1 MTMQRSGL
9 NTSHND
15 QHARESGF
23 SAIEMLI
30 TLALLTIVLGVVVK
44 GIIEL
49 QARNFN
55 ENGKVDA
62 VQESR
67 DFIDQMT
74 RDIHGTGYPPPA
86 VMYQTNPRC
95 TNGLGAVYAAVRNN
109 ANIACGIVAFSTT
122 GVTYEADLDGLG
134 TVSVVYLQLVPPTGT
149 TNCPCQ
155 LQRGT
160 VTKTAWIANNSITPS
175 YFTTVN
181 GVLNSGDGT
190 GVNAGV
196 LTGSGAPIY
205 PLVMNGPGSYASY
218 ANADAFN
225 AYDANGSLITT
236 SCSLTTNPDC
246 SQIRNLQITA
256 NVAPPYYDVVT
267 KVFPVYSITSKARIN
282 F

>member
-1 MTMQRSGL
+1 MIMGKKNLITGRYDNSV
-9 NTSHND
+9 
-15 QHARESGF
+15 RKRGF

-30 TLALLTIVLGVVVK
+30 TLALLTVVLGVVVK

-55 ENGKVDA
+55 ENGKVDT
-62 VQESR
+62 VQEAR

-86 VMYQTNPRC
+86 VTPQSNPRC
-95 TNGLGAVYAAVRNN
+95 TDGLGNINTAVRNN
-109 ANIACGIVAFSTT
+109 ANVACGIVSFSTT

-134 TVSVVYLQLVPPTGT
+134 TVSVVYLKLVPPTGT

-160 VTKTAWIANNSITPS
+160 VSKTAWIANNSIIPS

-196 LTGSGAPIY
+196 GTGSGAPIY
-205 PLVMNGPGSYASY
+205 ALVMNGPGSYASY

-225 AYDANGSLITT
+225 AYDATGDLITT
-236 SCSLTTNPDC
+236 ACSLTTNPDC

>member
-1 MTMQRSGL
+1 MIMENGNLITGRH
-9 NTSHND
+9 HNSV
-15 QHARESGF
+15 RERGF

-30 TLALLTIVLGVVVK
+30 TLALLTVVLGVVVK

-62 VQESR
+62 VQETR

-74 RDIHGTGYPPPA
+74 RDIHGTGYPPPEA
-86 VMYQTNPRC
+86 TTLGTTKC
-95 TNGLGAVYAAVRNN
+95 TDKLGNIYAAVRNSPKV
-109 ANIACGIVAFSTT
+109 ACGIVSFSPTR
-122 GVTYEADLDGLG
+122 VTYEADLDGTG
-134 TVSVVYLQLVPPTGT
+134 TVSVVYLQLVTPAGS

-155 LQRGT
+155 LQRGS
-160 VTKTAWIANNSITPS
+160 VTKTAWIANNNITPS

-190 GVNAGV
+190 GLSGGV
-196 LTGSGAPIY
+196 PTGLGAPTY
-205 PLVMNGPGSYASY
+205 PISMSGPGSYASY
-218 ANADAFN
+218 GTADVFTGYNAS
-225 AYDANGSLITT
+225 GVPITT
-236 SCSLTTNPDC
+236 ACSLTTNPDC
-246 SQIRNLQITA
+246 SQIRSLQITA